1 MEIKLAKTAGFC
13 MGVRRAVDT
22 VLDVSQHETGRR
34 IYTYGPLIH
43 NPQTIKLLKNRGIT
57 AIKSIDEISD
67 RENALLVIR
76 AHGIAPDERKKIKES
91 GVKIID
97 ATCPK
102 VAYVQAIIK
111 KHTALGYTVI
121 IVGDCEHP
129 EVDGLWGYTEDRG
142 IIVSTLTDA
151 EKLPAMEKICIVAQ
165 TTQDTDHYRHIVQKI
180 QEKNPQV
187 VVFNTICSSTERRQE
202 DIISLAKE
210 MDALFVVGGK
220 NSANT
225 CRLADLAQKQNTPTF
240 HIETAEEIE
249 NIDLTPYKSI
259 GVSAGASTPNWIID
273 QVMDKIA
280 ETLSSPHQKMG
291 FVFKLWLWMVRTNF
305 YSALGA
311 GCLALAGMLLQKI
324 PVQISSIAVASFFVY
339 AMHVLNRLMASKQLG
354 LIGSFREKSYLQ
366 HEKYYR
372 LAAVV
377 SLMLALGLSLA
388 NSMFSFFFLFFISLA
403 GVLYNMKI
411 LPGSRRFQRLR
422 DIPGSKNIFIAT
434 AWGMVTAVLPALNLN
449 QNFNAG
455 MAVAFIFTF
464 TLVFVRSAM
473 SDIMDIQSDKLLGRE
488 TIPVVIGKEK
498 TRVLLKIIV
507 SILLVI
513 LLIST
518 PAGWSSTLS
527 IFLVLC
533 LLYIWICFRLCD
545 RRSGLSGALIEGLL
559 ETSYIIAGFA
569 VFCWFILS

>member
-1 MEIKLAKTAGFC
+1 
-13 MGVRRAVDT
+13 
-22 VLDVSQHETGRR
+22 
-34 IYTYGPLIH
+34 
-43 NPQTIKLLKNRGIT
+43 
-57 AIKSIDEISD
+57 
-67 RENALLVIR
+67 
-76 AHGIAPDERKKIKES
+76 
-91 GVKIID
+91 
-97 ATCPK
+97 
-102 VAYVQAIIK
+102 
-111 KHTALGYTVI
+111 
-121 IVGDCEHP
+121 
-129 EVDGLWGYTEDRG
+129 
-142 IIVSTLTDA
+142 
-151 EKLPAMEKICIVAQ
+151 
-165 TTQDTDHYRHIVQKI
+165 
-180 QEKNPQV
+180 
-187 VVFNTICSSTERRQE
+187 
-202 DIISLAKE
+202 

-240 HIETAEEIE
+240 HIETAEEIK

-280 ETLSSPHQKMG
+280 ETHSSPHQKMG
-291 FVFKLWLWMVRTNF
+291 FVIKLWLWMVKTDF

-339 AMHVLNRLMASKQLG
+339 AMHVLNRLMASKQWE

-388 NSMFSFFFLFFISLA
+388 NSMFSFFFLFFMSLA

-498 TRVLLKIIV
+498 TQVLLKIIV

>member
-43 NPQTIKLLKNRGIT
+43 NPQTIKLLKNRGTT
-57 AIKSIDEISD
+57 AIQSIDEISD

-76 AHGIAPDERKKIKES
+76 AHGIAPDERKKITES

-142 IIVSTLTDA
+142 IIVSTLEDA

-225 CRLADLAQKQNTPTF
+225 CRLADLAQKQNKPTF

-280 ETLSSPHQKMG
+280 ETGSSPHQKMG
-291 FVFKLWLWMVRTNF
+291 FVFKLWLWMVKTNF

-339 AMHVLNRLMASKQLG
+339 AMHVLNRLMTSKQLG

-422 DIPGSKNIFIAT
+422 DIPGSKNIFIAS

-449 QNFNAG
+449 QNFKAG

-498 TRVLLKIIV
+498 TQVLLKIIV
-507 SILLVI
+507 LILLVI

-533 LLYIWICFRLCD
+533 ILYIWICFRLCD